1 LKKVC
6 FVVSHLGSG
15 SESLAA
21 ALNAHPQ
28 CTIHESGVRYESAS
42 SLRWLF
48 RAGHKCRDASAVYGD
63 HLIFNS
69 SISSRHIY
77 RVCRFI
83 FVIRPA
89 RHSLEEIMSAGYS
102 AEGASSYYR
111 FRLRRICEIAALA
124 PSRMILEWDDLA
136 KEETSDRICE
146 YLGIYGPMDSVRTVE
161 KEGGRCPEGVISDC
175 QDAYERYHYY
185 LRRLKE

>member
-1 LKKVC
+1 MKKVC

-15 SESLAA
+15 SESLVA

-69 SISSRHIY
+69 SISSRLLY
-77 RVCRFI
+77 GMCRFI
-83 FVIRPA
+83 FVVRPA
-89 RHSLEEIMSAGYS
+89 RHSLEDIMSAGYS
-102 AEGASSYYR
+102 AEGASAYYR

-124 PSRMILEWDDLA
+124 RSSMILEWGDLA
-136 KEETSDRICE
+136 RDDTPGRICE
-146 YLGIYGPMDSVRTVE
+146 YLDVRGPMDTARTRE
-161 KEGGRCPEGVISDC
+161 REGRRCPENVISEC

-185 LRRLKE
+185 LKGLSK